1 MRHVGLSLLLI
12 AGCSS
17 PPEARNVPLSHDE
30 IRACVKLERQIED
43 ARSDLVAAL
52 IHAHGLDPRT
62 VLDPSRGVL
71 VAPVT
76 SAP

>member
-1 MRHVGLSLLLI
+1 
-12 AGCSS
+12 
-17 PPEARNVPLSHDE
+17 VPLSHDE